1 MEILRNWAFLP
12 YYNDLSVE
20 PMQLRV
26 YKRRY
31 AVIDSNALIEMMES
45 SFDGVWITD
54 GEGKVLFANSA
65 NASLLGVSKAE
76 LEGRTTQQLL
86 DEKIFSNSVILEV
99 IRQKK
104 QISKISY
111 NYHTRLTVLATAT
124 PIFDDVGNVKYVFNN
139 VRDITALNEL
149 QNSLKSK
156 DTIIQQQSRQL
167 ESMRIR
173 LGEGTII
180 ANSKAFNE
188 VITLAQRV
196 AAFDGATVL
205 ILGESGTGKEIIS
218 ELIVNNSPRKDWPY
232 LQVNCGAI
240 PENLIESELF
250 GYEKGAFTG
259 ADNKGHKGL
268 FEAANGGTVFL
279 DEIGDLPLH
288 MQVKLLRV
296 LQQKKVTRVGGT
308 EPIALDVRVIA
319 ATNRNLEQM
328 VREGTFREDLYYRL
342 NVVSIFI
349 PPLRERREDII
360 PLINHF
366 LMVEN
371 QKYHTNK
378 SIYSDTIDA
387 FEGYCWPGNVRE
399 LENLLENLGHRF
411 NNPKKIENVLE
422 VLTGHNVQIEENI
435 EKNKFQVF
443 VMGYVRD
450 LKPVTDFVDK
460 VKPAHLSYKIKMSE
474 LIEADVWIYTG
485 ICLSEHEFY
494 RIEVE

>member
-1 MEILRNWAFLP
+1 MSW
-12 YYNDLSVE
+12 
-20 PMQLRV
+20 
-26 YKRRY
+26 
-31 AVIDSNALIEMMES
+31 
-45 SFDGVWITD
+45 
-54 GEGKVLFANSA
+54 
-65 NASLLGVSKAE
+65 
-76 LEGRTTQQLL
+76 
-86 DEKIFSNSVILEV
+86 
-99 IRQKK
+99 
-104 QISKISY
+104 
-111 NYHTRLTVLATAT
+111 
-124 PIFDDVGNVKYVFNN
+124 
-139 VRDITALNEL
+139 DITALNEL

-296 LQQKKVTRVGGT
+296 LQQKK
-308 EPIALDVRVIA
+308 
-319 ATNRNLEQM
+319 
-328 VREGTFREDLYYRL
+328 
-342 NVVSIFI
+342 
-349 PPLRERREDII
+349 
-360 PLINHF
+360 
-366 LMVEN
+366 
-371 QKYHTNK
+371 
-378 SIYSDTIDA
+378 
-387 FEGYCWPGNVRE
+387 
-399 LENLLENLGHRF
+399 
-411 NNPKKIENVLE
+411 
-422 VLTGHNVQIEENI
+422 
-435 EKNKFQVF
+435 
-443 VMGYVRD
+443 
-450 LKPVTDFVDK
+450 
-460 VKPAHLSYKIKMSE
+460 
-474 LIEADVWIYTG
+474 
-485 ICLSEHEFY
+485 
-494 RIEVE
+494 

>member
-1 MEILRNWAFLP
+1 M
-12 YYNDLSVE
+12 
-20 PMQLRV
+20 
-26 YKRRY
+26 
-31 AVIDSNALIEMMES
+31 IDSNALIEMMES

-328 VREGTFREDLYYRL
+328 V
-342 NVVSIFI
+342 
-349 PPLRERREDII
+349 I

-399 LENLLENLGHRF
+399 LENLLENLVITTPGDIIRRE
-411 NNPKKIENVLE
+411 NLPLKLRRPQQVSAEEEEETVSLKSVVERAEYAAIERA
-422 VLTGHNVQIEENI
+422 I
-435 EKNKFQVF
+435 EKYGSIRKAAAALDVNPSTITRKMQLYKDMSSRKQNK
-443 VMGYVRD
+443 
-450 LKPVTDFVDK
+450 
-460 VKPAHLSYKIKMSE
+460 
-474 LIEADVWIYTG
+474 
-485 ICLSEHEFY
+485 
-494 RIEVE
+494 